1 MDSAMYLSQRCM
13 FMELVENSCPP
24 KVASV
29 IARGTTFPRPG
40 DPYRNTVAR
49 RADPKECIATIYPRP
64 RFVYVAGPMR
74 GLPQFN
80 FPAFDQ
86 ARDHLVSDGYAVISP
101 ADIDRASGFK
111 ETEDDPSF
119 TVDLIKKFV
128 LRDFHA
134 LYFMDARHGDAIALL
149 PGWESSTGAYAE
161 TGLARWLTLPFIC
174 AVNGTPLRWA
184 GYDPRQLSTSITTYI
199 EKG

>member
-1 MDSAMYLSQRCM
+1 MTSNLAQRCM
-13 FMELVENSCPP
+13 AIELIENGCPRGIA
-24 KVASV
+24 KV
-29 IARGTTFPRPG
+29 IALGTTFRAPNRAYRCEVPRRG
-40 DPYRNTVAR
+40 G
-49 RADPKECIATIYPRP
+49 ADTPIPTLYPRP
-64 RFVYVAGPMR
+64 KFVYVAGPMR

-101 ADIDRASGFK
+101 ADIDRASGFT
-111 ETEDDPSF
+111 ETEDDPAF

-174 AVNGTPLRWA
+174 AVNGTPLRH
-184 GYDPRQLSTSITTYI
+184 GNYDTYALSTSMLNYI